1 MVNLPNNK
9 LNRFFNSTAFFWVVV
24 FGLATAGLAIRL
36 YDLTDLP
43 LDFAPTRQLFSA
55 IKARGMYA
63 AMLPVEQQNG
73 YTELAIS
80 QWKGAQAI
88 EPTIIEGLIALTYLF
103 TGELLWV
110 GRLYSAIFWVLGG
123 IPIVLLSKKISNKA
137 GSLVSLGVY
146 LFLPYGIIAS
156 RAIQPDP
163 LMVCLVAFAVWANFE
178 WVESKGWKWAILA
191 GLFNGAAMLVKN
203 VAVFPLFFCILAL
216 IGISG
221 LFESLRNRQTWVVI
235 LLSILPVA
243 AYSLYGIFAAGFLG
257 QQFAF
262 RFFPNL
268 WSDPVFYLRWKNQ
281 VDGVIGFSLALVAF
295 LSMLSADQRGRR
307 LLAGLWIGYLA
318 YGFTFAYHITSH
330 DYYQLPLVMITALS
344 LAPLAE
350 HTSKQIG
357 QKGAPA
363 FAYSLLGGAMLFAVF
378 VSLWTAR
385 VDLARTDYRPEVARW
400 QAIGK
405 VIGSPSKVLTISEDY
420 GYRLAYWGQQDVEAW
435 LDDADLNLRELDGR
449 EINIM
454 QKFAEK
460 VAGKQYIVIT
470 QLGKLDNQP
479 EVKDFIEDTY
489 PVFAQGEGFIIY
501 DVQGQIK

>member
-1 MVNLPNNK
+1 MSNLPKNK
-9 LNRFFNSTAFFWVVV
+9 LVRVLNSTTTFWLVV
-24 FGLATAGLAIRL
+24 FALALAGLAIRL

-63 AMLPVEQQNG
+63 AMLPLEYQNA
-73 YTELAIS
+73 YTDLAIT
-80 QWKGAQAI
+80 QWKGTQAI
-88 EPTIIEGLIALTYLF
+88 EPTIIEGLIALTYFF
-103 TGELLWV
+103 TGEILWV

-137 GSLVSLGVY
+137 GSLLSLGIY

-163 LMVCLVAFAVWANFE
+163 LLVSLISFAVWANYE
-178 WVESKGWKWAILA
+178 WLTTKGWKWAILA

-203 VAVFPLFFCILAL
+203 VAVFPLFFCIISL
-216 IGISG
+216 IGVRG
-221 LFESLRNRQTWVVI
+221 LWNSLRQKQTWTVI
-235 LLSILPVA
+235 ILSILPVA
-243 AYSLYGIFAAGFLG
+243 SYTLYGIFAAGFLG

-281 VDGVIGFSLALVAF
+281 VDGAIGFALAIVAF
-295 LSMLSADQRGRR
+295 VSMLMADRRGRP
-307 LLAGLWIGYLA
+307 LLAGLWLGYLV

-330 DYYQLPLVMITALS
+330 DYYQLPLILITALS

-350 HTSKQIG
+350 FSTKQIG
-357 QKGAPA
+357 ERATPA
-363 FAYSLLGGAMLFAVF
+363 FAYSLLSGALLFAVF

-385 VDLARTDYRPEVARW
+385 VDLARTDYRPEIERW
-400 QAIGK
+400 QAIGR

-449 EINIM
+449 NINIM
-454 QKFAEK
+454 EKFAEK
-460 VAGKQYIVIT
+460 VAGKQFIVVT
-470 QLGKLDNQP
+470 QMGKLENQP
-479 EVKDFIEDTY
+479 EVKQFIEETY
-489 PVFAQGEGFIIY
+489 PVYAQGDGFIIY